1 MMSEETYQN
10 VFDVLEARG
19 YVAQTTHREEIYN
32 LLSKPGVTFYIGFDP
47 TADSLHVGHFVQM
60 MVMSHM
66 QKAGHRPIALMGGG
80 TGMIGDPTGRSD
92 MRQMLTRETIDHN
105 VECFKKQ
112 MGKVVDFSDGKAL
125 IVNNGDWL
133 LPLNYIEFLRDVGPH
148 FSVNRMLT
156 FECYKQRLE
165 RGLSFLEFN
174 YMLLQSYDFLYL
186 YQKYNCQL
194 ELGGDDQWSNIL
206 GGVELIRRKEQGEAF
221 GLTFTLLTNSEG
233 KKMGKTAKGA
243 VWLDPNKT
251 TPFDF
256 YQYWR
261 NVEDADV
268 IKCLKLLTFVSLE
281 EIEEYAKL
289 TDAAINE
296 AKKRLAFEVTKI
308 VHGEETALA
317 VKKQAEDLFE
327 KGGRSDD
334 MATTAIASDRL
345 SGDGLS
351 LLDLLVETKL
361 TPSKGEARRMIQQKG
376 IYLNDVAIEDVYYM
390 LTEKDFSNGEAFL
403 RKGKKVHHRLTIG

>member
-133 LPLNYIEFLRDVGPH
+133 LPLNYIEFLRDVG
-148 FSVNRMLT
+148 
-156 FECYKQRLE
+156 
-165 RGLSFLEFN
+165 
-174 YMLLQSYDFLYL
+174 YDRIPVQLY
-186 YQKYNCQL
+186 
-194 ELGGDDQWSNIL
+194 
-206 GGVELIRRKEQGEAF
+206 A
-221 GLTFTLLTNSEG
+221 
-233 KKMGKTAKGA
+233 AGA
-243 VWLDPNKT
+243 
-251 TPFDF
+251 
-256 YQYWR
+256 
-261 NVEDADV
+261 
-268 IKCLKLLTFVSLE
+268 
-281 EIEEYAKL
+281 
-289 TDAAINE
+289 
-296 AKKRLAFEVTKI
+296 
-308 VHGEETALA
+308 
-317 VKKQAEDLFE
+317 
-327 KGGRSDD
+327 GGR
-334 MATTAIASDRL
+334 
-345 SGDGLS
+345 G
-351 LLDLLVETKL
+351 V
-361 TPSKGEARRMIQQKG
+361 
-376 IYLNDVAIEDVYYM
+376 
-390 LTEKDFSNGEAFL
+390 
-403 RKGKKVHHRLTIG
+403 